1 MDIDTLMG
9 DELRQQ
15 SVGKTIKLL
24 YMSINENITEIH
36 RLITESEFDTAIAL
50 TDNLKTDIMV
60 LSAILEQIEQSRE
73 V

>member
-1 MDIDTLMG
+1 MDIDTIMG

-15 SVGKTIKLL
+15 SIGKTIKLL
-24 YMSINENITEIH
+24 YMTINENITEIH

>member
-24 YMSINENITEIH
+24 YMSVNENITEIH
-36 RLITESEFDTAIAL
+36 RLITESEFDTAIGL

>member
-1 MDIDTLMG
+1 MDIDTIMG

-36 RLITESEFDTAIAL
+36 RLMTESEFDTAIAL

>member
-1 MDIDTLMG
+1 MDIDNIMG

-24 YMSINENITEIH
+24 YMSVNENITEIH
-36 RLITESEFDTAIAL
+36 RLITESDFETAIGL

>member
-1 MDIDTLMG
+1 MDIDNIMG
-9 DELRQQ
+9 DELRQH

-24 YMSINENITEIH
+24 YMSVNENITEIH
-36 RLITESEFDTAIAL
+36 RLITESEFDTAIGL

>member
-1 MDIDTLMG
+1 MDIDTIMG

-15 SVGKTIKLL
+15 SVGKTIKLI
-24 YMSINENITEIH
+24 YISINENITEIH
-36 RLITESEFDTAIAL
+36 RLITENEFDTAIGL

>member
-1 MDIDTLMG
+1 MDIDTIMG

-15 SVGKTIKLL
+15 SVGKTIKLI

-36 RLITESEFDTAIAL
+36 RLITENEFDTAIGL

>member
-24 YMSINENITEIH
+24 YMTINENITEIH
-36 RLITESEFDTAIAL
+36 RLITESEFDNAIAL
-50 TDNLKTDIMV
+50 SDNLKTDIMV

>member
-1 MDIDTLMG
+1 MDIDNIMG
-9 DELRQQ
+9 DELRQH

-24 YMSINENITEIH
+24 YMSVNENITEIH
-36 RLITESEFDTAIAL
+36 RLITESEFETAIGL

>member
-1 MDIDTLMG
+1 MDIDNIMG
-9 DELRQQ
+9 DELRQH
-15 SVGKTIKLL
+15 SVGKTVKLL
-24 YMSINENITEIH
+24 YMSVNENITEIH
-36 RLITESEFDTAIAL
+36 RLITESEFETAIGL

>member
-1 MDIDTLMG
+1 MDIDNIMG
-9 DELRQQ
+9 DELRQH
-15 SVGKTIKLL
+15 SVGKTVKLL
-24 YMSINENITEIH
+24 YMSVNENITEIH
-36 RLITESEFDTAIAL
+36 RLITESDFETAIGL

>member
-1 MDIDTLMG
+1 MDIDTIMG

-24 YMSINENITEIH
+24 YMSVNENITEIH
-36 RLITESEFDTAIAL
+36 RLITESEFDTAIGL

>member
-1 MDIDTLMG
+1 MDIDTIMG

-15 SVGKTIKLL
+15 SVGKTIKLI

-36 RLITESEFDTAIAL
+36 RLITESEFDTAIGL

>member
-15 SVGKTIKLL
+15 SVGKTIKLI
-24 YMSINENITEIH
+24 YISINENITEIH
-36 RLITESEFDTAIAL
+36 RLITENEFDTAIGL

>member
-24 YMSINENITEIH
+24 YMSVNENITEIH
-36 RLITESEFDTAIAL
+36 RLITESEFETAIGL

>member
-9 DELRQQ
+9 DDLRQQ

-24 YMSINENITEIH
+24 YMSVNENITEIH

>member
-1 MDIDTLMG
+1 MDIDTIMG

-24 YMSINENITEIH
+24 YMSVNENITEIH
-36 RLITESEFDTAIAL
+36 RLITESEFETAIGL

>member
-1 MDIDTLMG
+1 MDIDNIMG
-9 DELRQQ
+9 DELRQH

-24 YMSINENITEIH
+24 YISVNENITEIH
-36 RLITESEFDTAIAL
+36 RLITESEFETAIGL

>member
-1 MDIDTLMG
+1 MDIDTIMG

-15 SVGKTIKLL
+15 SIGKTIKLL
-24 YMSINENITEIH
+24 YMSVNENITEIH
-36 RLITESEFDTAIAL
+36 RLIAESEFETAIGL

>member
-24 YMSINENITEIH
+24 YMSINENITEID
-36 RLITESEFDTAIAL
+36 RLITEREFETAISL
-50 TDNLKTDIMV
+50 SDNLKTDIMV

>member
-15 SVGKTIKLL
+15 SVGKTIKLI

-36 RLITESEFDTAIAL
+36 RLITENEFETAIGL

>member
-1 MDIDTLMG
+1 MG

-24 YMSINENITEIH
+24 YMSVNENITEIH
-36 RLITESEFDTAIAL
+36 RLITESEFETAIGL